1 MGRLLATSP
10 PLYIFNDTSVIMK
23 PMEIEIRAKIGNPKK
38 ITSLLKKD
46 SGVVFAG
53 EKTEKDTYFKH
64 STDIDRKL
72 ILRIRRTKSG
82 DILTFKAKSKGDDT
96 AWPDVDLPLSDAKS
110 LEKILRGSDYEE
122 VITITKSR
130 STYKKKNFE
139 INIDNIK
146 ELGWFIEI
154 EGRGTQKERK
164 NIEKEINQ
172 TLRLFGI
179 NRIDIVRQGYVPL
192 ALAKKLKLK

>member
-1 MGRLLATSP
+1 
-10 PLYIFNDTSVIMK
+10 
-23 PMEIEIRAKIGNPKK
+23 MEIEIRARIGNPKK
-38 ITSLLKKD
+38 ITNLLKKD
-46 SGVVFAG
+46 GGVIFVG

-72 ILRIRRTKSG
+72 VLRIRKTKSG
-82 DILTFKAKSKGDDT
+82 DMLTFKAKSKGDDT
-96 AWPDVDLPLSDAKS
+96 AWPDVDLPLGDAKS

-164 NIEKEINQ
+164 HIEKEINE

-179 NRIDIVRQGYVPL
+179 NQIDIVRQGYVPL
-192 ALAKKLKLK
+192 ALAKKLKLQK

>member
-1 MGRLLATSP
+1 
-10 PLYIFNDTSVIMK
+10 
-23 PMEIEIRAKIGNPKK
+23 MEIEIRAKIENPKK
-38 ITSLLKKD
+38 ITTLLKKD
-46 SGVVFAG
+46 KEVIFVG
-53 EKTEKDTYFKH
+53 EKEEKDIYFKH

-72 ILRIRRTKSG
+72 VLRIRRTKSG
-82 DILTFKAKSKGDDT
+82 DILTFKAKSTGDDT

-122 VITITKSR
+122 VVTITKRR
-130 STYKKKNFE
+130 STYTKKKFE
-139 INIDNIK
+139 INVDHIK

-164 NIEKEINQ
+164 HIEEEINK

-179 NRIDIVRQGYVPL
+179 EQADIVRQGYVPL
-192 ALAKKLKLK
+192 ALAKKLKKQK